1 MSNQLFYHLFY
12 LVSIKLLGFNTE
24 VINIKSSAS
33 SLDHVVETQKTEILV
48 SMDVSMATD
57 QISSLESIST
67 FSETKLSISE
77 SIKSWSEVYTESSMM
92 TSFHTFAEM
101 TSSRVVNDVTTEKP
115 VAVKGTNDR
124 EMTSTVFII
133 AIFFVQIVILLYVVI
148 CCAREKRKIKDEKNL
163 HWAEEKQTDIT
174 KITA

>member
-1 MSNQLFYHLFY
+1 MSKNQLFYHLFY
-12 LVSIKLLGFNTE
+12 LVSIKLLGLNTE
-24 VINIKSSAS
+24 VINIQSSAS

-57 QISSLESIST
+57 QISSL
-67 FSETKLSISE
+67 TKLSISQ

-92 TSFHTFAEM
+92 TSFHTFAGM

-124 EMTSTVFII
+124 EMTSTVFIT

-148 CCAREKRKIKDEKNL
+148 CCVREKRKIKDEKNL
-163 HWAEEKQTDIT
+163 HWAEEKQTDVT